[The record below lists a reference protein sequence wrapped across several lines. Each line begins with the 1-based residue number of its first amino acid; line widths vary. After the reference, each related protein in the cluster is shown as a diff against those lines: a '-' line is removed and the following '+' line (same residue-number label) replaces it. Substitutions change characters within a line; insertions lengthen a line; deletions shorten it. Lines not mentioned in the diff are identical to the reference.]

1 MYSSSALFNCNQL
14 FFLFVKFYCCILFNS
29 SGICKLSVA
38 VKIKMSNYAEECLKN
53 YKKLKQTLE
62 VDIDYE
68 IYPNQILVYYYYDN
82 RDYFDLSR
90 TIRNLNRYL
99 QKCNMNL
106 HWKTFADV
114 GIDNLT
120 ESNDSRLF
128 LNRSKHLTRLDIKKR

>member
-1 MYSSSALFNCNQL
+1 
-14 FFLFVKFYCCILFNS
+14 
-29 SGICKLSVA
+29 
-38 VKIKMSNYAEECLKN
+38 MSNYAQECLKM
-53 YKKLKQTLE
+53 YKKLKLTDE
-62 VDIDYE
+62 IKIDFK
-68 IYPNQILVYYYYDN
+68 IYSNQILVYYYYN
-82 RDYFDLSR
+82 NKEYFNLSR

-120 ESNDSRLF
+120 ESNDSPLF

>member
-1 MYSSSALFNCNQL
+1 
-14 FFLFVKFYCCILFNS
+14 
-29 SGICKLSVA
+29 
-38 VKIKMSNYAEECLKN
+38 MSNYVKKCLKS
-53 YKKLKQTLE
+53 YKKLKQTSE
-62 VDIDYE
+62 IQIDFE
-68 IYPNQILVYYYYDN
+68 IYHNQIFVYYYYNN
-82 RDYFDLSR
+82 REYFNLSR

-106 HWKTFADV
+106 HWRTYAEV